1 MGSAASLQSQA
12 LLPGF
17 AVMPGFYWYWHD
29 EWHDEWHDGW
39 WIWSDQNGRW
49 QPCCERCG
57 RPGNTLWRGTF
68 CSVECEEMPVL
79 LLGEPGLIGPD
90 EWDATFD
97 ELMSK
102 DEDTAMPELPVPKA
116 KSLWLCSL
124 FRKQSLRYIHSGNAV
139 MALHLAAQVWPPP
152 WLPQWSGLQ
161 GNNFLSIFRGLLQ
174 LSPSL
179 RWLPQLAQCSVFGKL
194 LPTVLPGQM
203 LSMANGARGATSVIQ
218 GSVEDTLLSW
228 LQQDP
233 AWFGLLSEIGTDG
246 KDNDERNVKLEIGGY
261 VSLAPPVT
269 KYCNTMDC
277 IKPFFAQYVYGFG
290 RALQNVNH
298 DWLMQLTEEVR
309 FRLSAIPAAELGER
323 GRHFFNTSFCDTAFA
338 YACAQVMLPGQRCD
352 PALFDGGA
360 STLMGILTLCG
371 NRSVHL
377 EVDGAWLPSVV
388 QQKPSS
394 FYIGSLASVYHFVEH
409 LEDHGPC
416 TTRSLTAK
424 VLAEG

>member
-1 MGSAASLQSQA
+1 MIFIDEDIVKDGLPVQTTLYRSPEVCCGDARYSYACDSWSLGVTLA
-12 LLPGF
+12 ELFLPGPLF
-17 AVMPGFYWYWHD
+17 KEGHNICHLIEVFKFTGTPTD
-29 EWHDEWHDGW
+29 SW
-39 WIWSDQNGRW
+39 WLN
-49 QPCCERCG
+49 
-57 RPGNTLWRGTF
+57 
-68 CSVECEEMPVL
+68 
-79 LLGEPGLIGPD
+79 
-90 EWDATFD
+90 
-97 ELMSK
+97 
-102 DEDTAMPELPVPKA
+102 LPLFPNEVPKF
-116 KSLWLCSL
+116 KG
-124 FRKQSLRYIHSGNAV
+124 QS
-139 MALHLAAQVWPPP
+139 WPPP

-161 GNNFLSIFRGLLQ
+161 GNNFLSIFRGLLR

-194 LPTVLPGQM
+194 LPTVLPGQV

-269 KYCNTMDC
+269 KYCNTMDR

-309 FRLSAIPAAELGER
+309 FGLSAIPAAELGEN

-338 YACAQVMLPGQRCD
+338 YASAQVMLPGKRCD
-352 PALFDGGA
+352 PVHFDGGA
-360 STLMGILTLCG
+360 SALMGILTLYG
-371 NRSVHL
+371 DRSVHF
-377 EVDGAWLPSVV
+377 EVDGAWSAV
-388 QQKPSS
+388 QQKPGS

-409 LEDHGPC
+409 HEDHGPLYNEE
-416 TTRSLTAK
+416 SDSQG
-424 VLAEG
+424 VAEG